1 MQIEYF
7 IYKKSNSHQQIEY
20 RTDRIWKMLD
30 WIHVY
35 CIYIYIFQTEY
46 MYCTW
51 NPCHMHIYIFIY
63 LHTTRNASNAGF
75 RVYIANKMHI
85 YIYNYKCKILAS
97 RTSNADFQIYSICNI
112 LNLLWKGLS
121 RKHVP
126 STSFPALAEFYPTPV
141 QIVSLYIV
149 TRKKI
154 RNNDLLYIL
163 HHFLCFGSAAL
174 ASCTLTSCF
183 LARRSFGSCDRIFY
197 ID

>member
-1 MQIEYF
+1 MF
-7 IYKKSNSHQQIEY
+7 
-20 RTDRIWKMLD
+20 T
-30 WIHVY
+30 VF
-35 CIYIYIFQTEY
+35 IYIYVFKTEY
-46 MYCTW
+46 MYCMW
-51 NPCHMHIYIFIY
+51 NPCHIYNICIYIY
-63 LHTTRNASNAGF
+63 LYTTSNAGF
-75 RVYIANKMHI
+75 QIYIYIANKMHI

-112 LNLLWKGLS
+112 LNHLWKGLS

-126 STSFPALAEFYPTPV
+126 STSFPVLAEFSPTPV

-149 TRKKI
+149 TRNKNF
-154 RNNDLLYIL
+154 RNSDLLYIL

-197 ID
+197 I

>member
-1 MQIEYF
+1 MCSKQNTYIACGT
-7 IYKKSNSHQQIEY
+7 
-20 RTDRIWKMLD
+20 R
-30 WIHVY
+30 V
-35 CIYIYIFQTEY
+35 IYIYIY
-46 MYCTW
+46 
-51 NPCHMHIYIFIY
+51 Y
-63 LHTTRNASNAGF
+63 LYTTSNAGF
-75 RVYIANKMHI
+75 QIYIANKMHI
-85 YIYNYKCKILAS
+85 YIYNYKWKMLAS

-126 STSFPALAEFYPTPV
+126 STSFPALAEFSPTPV

-149 TRKKI
+149 TRNKDF
-154 RNNDLLYIL
+154 RNRDLLYIL
-163 HHFLCFGSAAL
+163 HHFLCFGFAAL

>member
-1 MQIEYF
+1 MFSVY
-7 IYKKSNSHQQIEY
+7 IYVPNRMHVLHVEPVSYVYIYIYIYIYTQPATLASKYIL
-20 RTDRIWKMLD
+20 RIR
-30 WIHVY
+30 
-35 CIYIYIFQTEY
+35 CIYIYK
-46 MYCTW
+46 
-51 NPCHMHIYIFIY
+51 
-63 LHTTRNASNAGF
+63 R
-75 RVYIANKMHI
+75 
-85 YIYNYKCKILAS
+85 KILAS

-112 LNLLWKGLS
+112 LNHLWKGLS

-126 STSFPALAEFYPTPV
+126 STSFPVLAEFSPTPV

-149 TRKKI
+149 TQNKNF
-154 RNNDLLYIL
+154 RNSDLLFIL

>member
-1 MQIEYF
+1 MFTVY
-7 IYKKSNSHQQIEY
+7 IYICSKQNTCIACGT
-20 RTDRIWKMLD
+20 R
-30 WIHVY
+30 V
-35 CIYIYIFQTEY
+35 IYIYIYTQPAT
-46 MYCTW
+46 
-51 NPCHMHIYIFIY
+51 
-63 LHTTRNASNAGF
+63 LASK
-75 RVYIANKMHI
+75 YI
-85 YIYNYKCKILAS
+85 YIYILRIKCIYIIIYKCKILAS

-126 STSFPALAEFYPTPV
+126 STSFPALAEFSPTPV

-149 TRKKI
+149 A
-154 RNNDLLYIL
+154 RNKDFRNSDLLYIL

>member
-1 MQIEYF
+1 M
-7 IYKKSNSHQQIEY
+7 KDV
-20 RTDRIWKMLD
+20 RLD
-30 WIHVY
+30 TCLV
-35 CIYIYIFQTEY
+35 YIYMFQTEC
-46 MYCTW
+46 MYCMW
-51 NPCHMHIYIFIY
+51 NPCHMYIYIY
-63 LHTTRNASNAGF
+63 LYTTSNAGF
-75 RVYIANKMHI
+75 QIYIANKMHI
-85 YIYNYKCKILAS
+85 YIYYKRKILAS

-112 LNLLWKGLS
+112 LNHLWKGLS

-126 STSFPALAEFYPTPV
+126 STSFPVLAEFSPTPV

-149 TRKKI
+149 TQNKNF
-154 RNNDLLYIL
+154 RNSDLLYIL

>member
-1 MQIEYF
+1 MFTVYICVFQTEY
-7 IYKKSNSHQQIEY
+7 IYCMRNPCH
-20 RTDRIWKMLD
+20 
-30 WIHVY
+30 
-35 CIYIYIFQTEY
+35 IYIYIY
-46 MYCTW
+46 
-51 NPCHMHIYIFIY
+51 
-63 LHTTRNASNAGF
+63 TTSNAGF
-75 RVYIANKMHI
+75 QIYIANKMHI
-85 YIYNYKCKILAS
+85 YISIYNYKWKMLAS

-126 STSFPALAEFYPTPV
+126 STSFPALAEFSPTPV

-149 TRKKI
+149 A
-154 RNNDLLYIL
+154 RNKDFRNSDLLYIL

-174 ASCTLTSCF
+174 AYCTLTSCF